1 MASQQTFSTH
11 DLRAGSVDY
20 NRDHEQKAKWANGP
34 AWGPGRPLGSNPR
47 PFRINHRVAAAHRR
61 EKAKEVAHAARNRK
75 QEILPI
81 DQYTSG
87 ESTDEEPA
95 EPSAAPEPDA
105 EITYSFD
112 ADKGP
117 SQGSQI
123 LGQAL
128 LQAIER
134 FEDRKTHELVS
145 EEYEVLDEN
154 GEPASPRRRAGGK
167 GKKALKS
174 EDEDWEHV

>member
-1 MASQQTFSTH
+1 MVRHGAPAGRSAATRGPSASTTGQPTELTSAAAS
-11 DLRAGSVDY
+11 D
-20 NRDHEQKAKWANGP
+20 ANV
-34 AWGPGRPLGSNPR
+34 AS
-47 PFRINHRVAAAHRR
+47 RVAAAHRR

-87 ESTDEEPA
+87 ESTDEEPV

-154 GEPASPRRRAGGK
+154 GEPASPRRRCGGK